1 MSQVT
6 RRCYAV
12 LVGLSK
18 LRHKLSYETKKLL
31 VEALVFPHI
40 YYCCTVWGRCS
51 ATQKYRIQKA
61 INFAARI
68 VTGLARWEHVT
79 PALEALGWVRF
90 EGMFEKRDVALI
102 RKLLSPD
109 APPALAN
116 LIQRRSAVAQRCT
129 YPWNQ
134 WRPAGD
140 AENPNRAREAAFSV
154 QSCDRMEWQ
163 LQV

>member
-1 MSQVT
+1 M
-6 RRCYAV
+6 
-12 LVGLSK
+12 
-18 LRHKLSYETKKLL
+18 
-31 VEALVFPHI
+31 FPHI
-40 YYCCTVWGRCS
+40 YYCCTVWGGCS

-68 VTGLARWEHVT
+68 FTGLARWEHVT

-90 EGMFEKRDVALI
+90 EGMLEKRDVACI

-129 YPWNQ
+129 
-134 WRPAGD
+134 RGTSGD
-140 AENPNRAREAAFSV
+140 QLEMPKIRTERARRHFRPE
-154 QSCDRMEWQ
+154 
-163 LQV
+163 L